1 MSKLTRRTFTRL
13 LGAGGAAAAAGL
25 AAPGLVRAAGARV
38 VVIGG
43 GFGGATAAKYLK
55 RFDKSLDVTL
65 VEPNT
70 HFVTCPFSNTV
81 IGGLNP
87 ITFITQNYD
96 ALKARGGKVVHD
108 LAVQVAAAKK
118 QVKLAQGGSLGFDRC
133 IVSPGIDF
141 KWGAVEGV
149 TPEIVNHVP
158 HAWKAGPQTL
168 QLKKQLEAMPDGG
181 TFLISPPPNP
191 FRCPPGP
198 GERISLVAN
207 YFKPHKPKSKIIA
220 LDAKQ
225 KFSKKELFEA
235 GWGEL
240 YPGMIEYHNID
251 DDGTVHRIDTK
262 TMTLYTDFEE
272 YTGDV
277 INFVPP
283 QKAGQVAVAS
293 GLTDKTGWCPVK
305 YLTFESA
312 LTPFVHVL
320 GDASIANPMP
330 KSGFAASA
338 QAKVCAAAIAAIFR
352 GESPGPPKF
361 VHACYSLLAP
371 NYGISLASVFDY
383 KDGAVVEAAGSGGLS
398 PPDASSSFR
407 KNEARYAEGW
417 YRAISQDIWG

>member
-1 MSKLTRRTFTRL
+1 MEISRRRFNRF
-13 LGAGGAAAAAGL
+13 L
-25 AAPGLVRAAGARV
+25 AATGISSALLRPWSATAGKPKV
-38 VVIGG
+38 VVVGG
-43 GFGGATAAKYLK
+43 GYGGATAATYLK
-55 RFDKSLDVTL
+55 RFDTAIDVTL
-65 VEPNT
+65 VEPST
-70 HFVTCPFSNTV
+70 RFFTCPFSNTV
-81 IGGLNP
+81 IGGIND
-87 ITFITQNYD
+87 IAYI
-96 ALKARGGKVVHD
+96 ARDYQAMRTRGIDVIHERADIVDGEKKKVTLSGGGT
-108 LAVQVAAAKK
+108 LE
-118 QVKLAQGGSLGFDRC
+118 FDRC

-141 KWGAVEGV
+141 RWDAIEGL
-149 TPEIVNHVP
+149 TPDTVSRMP
-158 HAWKAGPQTL
+158 HAWNAGSQTTL
-168 QLKKQLEAMPDGG
+168 LRKQVEAMPDGG
-181 TFLISPPPNP
+181 TFIISMPIGPS
-191 FRCPPGP
+191 RCPPAAA
-198 GERISLVAN
+198 ERISLVAH
-207 YFKPHKPKSKIIA
+207 YLKAHKPKSKIIA

-352 GESPGPPKF
+352 GESPGTPKF
-361 VHACYSLLAP
+361 VNACYSLLAP